1 MARPRPRSSYQDRAK
16 RSTRLFSSFGPGSS
30 SDKASPTS
38 LSSPRSRPS
47 NSTLGGGRDA
57 PTTMTVKS
65 VDPATREMVREKAE
79 LVTSGNLMDKIGR
92 PDHSGWMR
100 KRGEK
105 YNTWKMRFFVLKGTY
120 LYYLK
125 SEAVR
130 PPLSLSLSTSLAL
143 VHVSFSPRAVQ
154 LTRSSAPRRSKKPR
168 ASST

>member
-1 MARPRPRSSYQDRAK
+1 
-16 RSTRLFSSFGPGSS
+16 
-30 SDKASPTS
+30 
-38 LSSPRSRPS
+38 
-47 NSTLGGGRDA
+47 
-57 PTTMTVKS
+57 MTVKS

-130 PPLSLSLSTSLAL
+130 PPISLSLSTSLAL